1 MGKPGN
7 TGIDRIIRATRFSS
21 QGLAYAW
28 REEAAFRQEVL
39 LTVALIPAA
48 FWLGRNPTEI
58 AFLIASCLL
67 VLVIELVNS
76 AIEAVVDRFG
86 EEQHVLAGA
95 AKDLGSAAVLIS
107 LIFLGVVWVAVI
119 YDRFYT

>member
-1 MGKPGN
+1 MGKPGY
-7 TGIDRIIRATRFSS
+7 TGIRRIIRAARFSL

-39 LTVALIPAA
+39 LAVVLIPSA

-58 AFLIASCLL
+58 AFLIGSCLL

-86 EEQHVLAGA
+86 EDQHVLAGA
-95 AKDLGSAAVLIS
+95 AKDLASAAVMIS

-119 YDRFYT
+119 YERIYT

>member
-7 TGIDRIIRATRFSS
+7 AGVGRIIRAARFSS

-28 REEAAFRQEVL
+28 RHEAAFRQEVVL
-39 LTVALIPAA
+39 AATLIPAA
-48 FWLGRNPTEI
+48 FWLGRSPTEI

-76 AIEAVVDRFG
+76 AIEAVVDRYG
-86 EEQHVLAGA
+86 DEQHILAGA

-107 LIFLGVVWVAVI
+107 LVFLAVVWIAAA
-119 YDRFYT
+119 YERFLA